1 MGSRPVL
8 VVVDVQNG
16 FVRAESAYVVPR
28 IVDLVDR
35 WQAAGGDTV
44 FTRYVNR
51 PGSLFE
57 KLIGWSELMGPP
69 QTDIVDEL
77 APYADRATA
86 IVDKHEYGLLN
97 NVEGAGLIH
106 RHGWTD
112 LYVCGIATES
122 CVLATALG
130 AFEAGL
136 VPWLVEDASA
146 THAGAHVHDAGI
158 LVAQRFIG
166 EGQIIH
172 VADIPEGLVQP
183 VAGSPANRF

>member
-1 MGSRPVL
+1 MSESRPVL
-8 VVVDVQNG
+8 VAVDVQNG
-16 FVRAESAYVVPR
+16 FVREESAYVVPR
-28 IVDLVDR
+28 IVDLVQR

-44 FTRYVNR
+44 FTRYVNQ

-57 KLIGWSELMGPP
+57 TLIGWSELMGPP

-77 APYADRATA
+77 APYAAQATA
-86 IVDKHEYGLLN
+86 VVDKHEYGLLN
-97 NVEGAGLIH
+97 NAEGAALIKE
-106 RHGWTD
+106 HGWTD

-130 AFEAGL
+130 AFEIGL

-146 THAGAHVHDAGI
+146 THAGAHVHDAGV

-166 EGQIIH
+166 EGQVIR
-172 VADIPEGLVQP
+172 VADIPAALVAP
-183 VAGSPANRF
+183 AAGTADRT